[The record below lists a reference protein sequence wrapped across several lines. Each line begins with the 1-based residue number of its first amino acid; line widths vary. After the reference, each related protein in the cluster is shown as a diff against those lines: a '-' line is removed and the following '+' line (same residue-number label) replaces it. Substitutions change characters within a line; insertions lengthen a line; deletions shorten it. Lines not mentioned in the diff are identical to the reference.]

1 MFTPQNNLMY
11 SSKGIT
17 VELYNSTFFI
27 EEIKREDIQFFPRIV
42 YPKDV
47 NEDDI

>member
-1 MFTPQNNLMY
+1 MVTPKNNLMIC
-11 SSKGIT
+11 SKGIT
-17 VELYNSTFFI
+17 VDLYNRTFI
-27 EEIKREDIQFFPRIV
+27 IDEIKGEDIQFFPRIV